1 MTKPPTKSVPLSTFS
16 RLRRGPSLTV
26 TLMLTMLAM
35 VLLTIGGMFL
45 FSNLAVKRQ
54 IARLPPEVQAYLRA
68 GQAAERLGQQL
79 APNPPTPE
87 IRLGNDPDAYLLPP
101 GDSSPGV
108 YGTVPNPNGPTTTI
122 ENGLRPQPPGDTGS
136 GERRGRT
143 SFSGLL
149 PAAVNPR
156 TQDFVRDVQSSLI
169 QAGVLAAS
177 AALVLALLLARRVV
191 RPIGA
196 VSRAAAELAAGNLA
210 VRAPTLGAEREVAEL
225 ARTFNEMAESLQ
237 ALERERQ
244 HAVADIAHEL
254 RTPIAIMQARLDAI
268 EDGVYPLTPEQVTL
282 LSGQT
287 QLLTRLVGDL
297 RTLTLADAGRLGLNP
312 QGVNLGELAAQVVRD
327 QQDRAAARS
336 LSLTFRTAPPTLMPA
351 ALTADPDR
359 VRQVTSNLI
368 ENALRYASSRVEVQ
382 IEAMPD
388 AVQLHVDD
396 DGPGIPAAQRDAVF
410 TRFTRLDES
419 RARDTGGSGLG
430 LSIVR
435 ALAAAHGGRASV
447 DRSPMGGARFTVTLP
462 LHPAGRESSGLGLA
476 GLTADTP
483 LR

>member
-1 MTKPPTKSVPLSTFS
+1 L
-16 RLRRGPSLTV
+16 
-26 TLMLTMLAM
+26 
-35 VLLTIGGMFL
+35 
-45 FSNLAVKRQ
+45 
-54 IARLPPEVQAYLRA
+54 
-68 GQAAERLGQQL
+68 
-79 APNPPTPE
+79 
-87 IRLGNDPDAYLLPP
+87 
-101 GDSSPGV
+101 
-108 YGTVPNPNGPTTTI
+108 
-122 ENGLRPQPPGDTGS
+122 
-136 GERRGRT
+136 
-143 SFSGLL
+143 
-149 PAAVNPR
+149 
-156 TQDFVRDVQSSLI
+156 QS
-169 QAGVLAAS
+169 
-177 AALVLALLLARRVV
+177 
-191 RPIGA
+191 
-196 VSRAAAELAAGNLA
+196 
-210 VRAPTLGAEREVAEL
+210 
-225 ARTFNEMAESLQ
+225 
-237 ALERERQ
+237 LERERQ

-336 LSLTFRTAPPTLMPA
+336 LSLTFRAAPPTLMPA

-382 IEAMPD
+382 IEATLD

-430 LSIVR
+430 LSIVW

-462 LHPAGRESSGLGLA
+462 LQPAGRESSSLGLA
-476 GLTADTP
+476 GLTVDKP

>member
-1 MTKPPTKSVPLSTFS
+1 MTKLPPQGMFS

-26 TLMLTMLAM
+26 TLLLTMLAM
-35 VLLTIGGMFL
+35 VVLTIGGMFL

-54 IARLPPEVQAYLRA
+54 ISRLPPEVQAYLRA
-68 GQAAERLGQQL
+68 GQAAERLGQLL

-87 IRLGNDPDAYLLPP
+87 VRFGNDPDAYLLPP

-108 YGTVPNPNGPTTTI
+108 YGTVANPNGLTVTI
-122 ENGLRPQPPGDTGS
+122 ENGRRPLPPGISDKGV
-136 GERRGRT
+136 RRDRT

-149 PAAVNPR
+149 PAALNPR
-156 TQDFVRDVQSSLI
+156 TQDFVRDVQTSLI
-169 QAGVLAAS
+169 QAGLLAAS

-196 VSRAAAELAAGNLA
+196 VSRAATQLAAGNLA

-254 RTPIAIMQARLDAI
+254 RTPIAIMQARLDAL

-312 QGVNLGELAAQVVRD
+312 QGVNLSELAAQVVRD
-327 QQDRAAARS
+327 QQDRATARS
-336 LSLTFRTAPPTLMPA
+336 LSLTFRAVPPTLSST
-351 ALTADPDR
+351 LTADPDR

-382 IEAMPD
+382 IETTPE

-435 ALAAAHGGRASV
+435 ALAVAHGGRASV
-447 DRSPMGGARFTVTLP
+447 DRSPLGGARFTVTLP
-462 LHPAGRESSGLGLA
+462 LQPTGRETLSLGLP
-476 GLTADTP
+476 GLTMDTP
-483 LR
+483 LS

>member
-1 MTKPPTKSVPLSTFS
+1 MSTLAALNIFS
-16 RLRRGPSLTV
+16 RLKRGPSLTV
-26 TLMLTMLAM
+26 TLLLTMLAL
-35 VLLTIGGMFL
+35 VVLTIGGMFF

-87 IRLGNDPDAYLLPP
+87 IRFGNDPDAYLLPP

-108 YGTVPNPNGPTTTI
+108 YGTVSNPNGLTVTI
-122 ENGLRPQPPGDTGS
+122 ENGRRPQPPGESGS

-149 PAAVNPR
+149 PAALNPR
-156 TQDFVRDVQSSLI
+156 TQDFVRDVQTSLI
-169 QAGVLAAS
+169 QAGLVAAS

-196 VSRAAAELAAGNLA
+196 VSRAAAQLAAGNLA

-254 RTPIAIMQARLDAI
+254 RTPIAIMQARLDAL

-312 QGVNLGELAAQVVRD
+312 QGINLSDLASQVVRD

-336 LSLTFRTAPPTLMPA
+336 LSLTFRAAPPTLPST
-351 ALTADPDR
+351 LTADPDR

-382 IEAMPD
+382 VESTQA

-447 DRSPMGGARFTVTLP
+447 DRSVLGGARFTVTLP
-462 LHPAGRESSGLGLA
+462 LQPAGRESAGLGLS
-476 GLTADTP
+476 GLTMDTP
-483 LR
+483 LG

>member
-1 MTKPPTKSVPLSTFS
+1 LTKLPPAFTLLS

-26 TLMLTMLAM
+26 TLLVTMLAM
-35 VLLTIGGMFL
+35 VVLTIGGMFL

-54 IARLPPEVQAYLRA
+54 ISRLPPEVQAYLRA
-68 GQAAERLGQQL
+68 GQAAERLGQEL

-87 IRLGNDPDAYLLPP
+87 IRFGDDPDALLLPP

-108 YGTVPNPNGPTTTI
+108 SGTVANPNGPTTTI
-122 ENGLRPQPPGDTGS
+122 DNGRRPQPAGGTGSRDTGS
-136 GERRGRT
+136 GEGRGRT
-143 SFSGLL
+143 PFSGLL
-149 PAAVNPR
+149 PAALNPR
-156 TQDFVRDVQSSLI
+156 TQDFVRDVQTSLI
-169 QAGVLAAS
+169 QAGLLAAS

-196 VSRAAAELAAGNLA
+196 VSRAAAQLAAGNLA

-225 ARTFNEMAESLQ
+225 ARTFNDMAESLQ

-254 RTPIAIMQARLDAI
+254 RTPIAIMQARLDAL

-297 RTLTLADAGRLGLNP
+297 RTLTLADAGRLGLSP
-312 QGVNLGELAAQVVRD
+312 QGVNLSELAAQVVRD
-327 QQDRAAARS
+327 QQDRAAARA
-336 LSLTFRTAPPTLMPA
+336 LTLTFRPAPSVLSSTLM
-351 ALTADPDR
+351 ADPDR

-368 ENALRYASSRVEVQ
+368 ENALRYASTRVEVQ
-382 IEAMPD
+382 IETTPE

-419 RARDTGGSGLG
+419 RTRDTGGSGLG

-435 ALAAAHGGRASV
+435 ALAVAHGGRASV
-447 DRSPMGGARFTVTLP
+447 DRSPLGGARFTVTLP
-462 LHPAGRESSGLGLA
+462 LQPAGRETTLGLSGLA
-476 GLTADTP
+476 MDTP
-483 LR
+483 LG